1 MSLHA
6 NLPLINTLV
15 ILQWCCCISSTCGS
29 TLVVWMWLALSGF
42 ICRKF
47 TWLAQT
53 ISTQSFS
60 AHLVLE
66 HMLYELAAQSC
77 DMMLHEVRWG
87 CFLSGALKGAPHLRI
102 QFNNILPNIRS
113 FSALTF
119 FFFFYHMNPSSTCV
133 FNSVHQHFP
142 VTMTVTMT
150 AGGELDLSL
159 PLRFLLSP
167 IHPCVLS
174 LCLTSH

>member
-1 MSLHA
+1 MNVIGSLC
-6 NLPLINTLV
+6 LV
-15 ILQWCCCISSTCGS
+15 KP
-29 TLVVWMWLALSGF
+29 LSGF

-53 ISTQSFS
+53 ISTQPFS

-113 FSALTF
+113 FSAFTF
-119 FFFFYHMNPSSTCV
+119 FSFFFFYHLNLSMCFQFGSST
-133 FNSVHQHFP
+133 FP
-142 VTMTVTMT
+142 SYHDSYHDSRRG
-150 AGGELDLSL
+150 AWS
-159 PLRFLLSP
+159 LSP
-167 IHPCVLS
+167 SALFIKSHTPLCPFTLPVFSLS
-174 LCLTSH
+174 GKTYIWHYIFNFDF